1 MYKDLEE
8 NNSYRR
14 EGYSGVTT
22 QVEYSGMDVKQ
33 H

>member
-14 EGYSGVTT
+14 EDYCVTT